1 MGFVVAAI
9 QESIQ
14 GFVRSLAAQWDGKI
28 FHDPL
33 QKVRVTFLQTQN
45 PSDAQVELVEP
56 AAEDSPILSFLQ
68 KGGGLHHL
76 CYEVTNL
83 DSELD
88 EMRSRGLVVVRKPL
102 PAVAFENRRIAWL
115 STKQKLLLEFLEATH
130 ESRSKNPAWPSSRAA
145 GRFPQGLE
153 EDPLSRKQIPFPD
166 FLRDFTYRPMVSLPP
181 RISPALVGTSVTMR
195 IHPTPGRPWQEV
207 TVSPI

>member
-1 MGFVVAAI
+1 MGAGEILLTSPYGTRLHHVGFVVAAI

-14 GFVRSLAAQWDGKI
+14 GFVRSLAAHWDEKI

-45 PSDAQVELVEP
+45 PGDAQVELIEP

-76 CYEVTNL
+76 CYEVTDL
-83 DSELD
+83 DTELD

-115 STKQKLLLEFLEATH
+115 STKQKLLLEFLEA
-130 ESRSKNPAWPSSRAA
+130 
-145 GRFPQGLE
+145 Q
-153 EDPLSRKQIPFPD
+153 RK
-166 FLRDFTYRPMVSLPP
+166 
-181 RISPALVGTSVTMR
+181 
-195 IHPTPGRPWQEV
+195 
-207 TVSPI
+207 

>member
-1 MGFVVAAI
+1 MLTSPYGTRLHHVGFVVAAI

-14 GFVRSLAAQWDGKI
+14 GFVRSLAAQWDEKI

-83 DSELD
+83 DGQLD

-115 STKQKLLLEFLEATH
+115 STKHKLLLEFLEA
-130 ESRSKNPAWPSSRAA
+130 
-145 GRFPQGLE
+145 
-153 EDPLSRKQIPFPD
+153 
-166 FLRDFTYRPMVSLPP
+166 P
-181 RISPALVGTSVTMR
+181 RR
-195 IHPTPGRPWQEV
+195 
-207 TVSPI
+207 